1 MTCHDMTVYTRF
13 GFLFLPLFQLL
24 LVHLLAAHQLVDGGI
39 LALAEQH
46 QLEAL
51 LVHDLDHVCTVH
63 GAHALA
69 GLADHVNLTL
79 RDLSSDGANGG
90 TASGVVL
97 LLLWLGSL
105 FGILHRSAVRRRSP
119 GAGIIVRSSSPSVK
133 CKYWGMARVK
143 STRRSDASGEHPS
156 HTTCQHVLGWRER
169 Q

>member
-1 MTCHDMTVYTRF
+1 M
-13 GFLFLPLFQLL
+13 
-24 LVHLLAAHQLVDGGI
+24 HLLAAHQPVDGGI

-51 LVHDLDHVCTVH
+51 LVHELDHVCTVH
-63 GAHALA
+63 GAQALA

-79 RDLSSDGANGG
+79 RDLSSDGADGG
-90 TASGVVL
+90 TASGVVLL

-119 GAGIIVRSSSPSVK
+119 GASIGVRSSSPCVK
-133 CKYWGMARVK
+133 CKYWGMAARVK

-169 Q
+169 ERERKIEP